1 MEAVRGGD
9 DVFQILKGEGGSQL
23 RNLYLVK
30 LSFRNEDEIN
40 IFSDRQKLRDFITS
54 RLVLQE
60 MLKGVLQDEMKG
72 H

>member
-9 DVFQILKGEGGSQL
+9 DVFQTLKGEGGYQL

-40 IFSDRQKLRDFITS
+40 IFPDRQKLREFITS

-60 MLKGVLQDEMKG
+60 MLTGVLQDEMKG

>member
-1 MEAVRGGD
+1 MEAVRAGD
-9 DVFQILKGEGGSQL
+9 DVFQTLKGEGGYQL

-40 IFSDRQKLRDFITS
+40 IFPDRQKLREFITS

>member
-9 DVFQILKGEGGSQL
+9 DVFQILKGEGGYQL

-40 IFSDRQKLRDFITS
+40 IFPDRQKLSEFITS

-60 MLKGVLQDEMKG
+60 MLTGVLQDEMKG